1 MKSFGDFAE
10 LRSDILQRC
19 DELEMCWR
27 KANTFSG
34 DTERFVGTSESN
46 GPDLVEDTLTQ
57 IRQRLR
63 SSVVEV
69 GVFGQVKRGKSTLMN
84 ALVGQV
90 VTSMR
95 VTPETAVPVWIESGT
110 GPSEVWKAD
119 GTIEIVDDPAAA
131 RERMGQKY
139 RKAKPKDVVVR
150 VVQYVNVDWMA
161 SGIRLIDT
169 PGLSDPSLV
178 DAYED
183 LTLAELDRVA
193 AAIFVVVSPPGLDSE
208 ELRLLR
214 SFQDK
219 GVDKAFI
226 VCNFLGGQWRN
237 ESDRKSVRNHILN
250 AVSKGASER
259 GVFLDDQV
267 RIYELNAKE
276 GLQAA
281 LEGDTEAYSE
291 FGIEQLRSD
300 LEFYLSEGVL
310 TRLIGRSED
319 LLGKAKNVLIDRLD
333 QRVQSL
339 ADRTSLE
346 KAVLQ
351 HEKDLKQ
358 SERELEI
365 ITDDA
370 EREISSIESEL
381 LEVMDKPFASARSQI
396 ESAGRTRDLDLFGN
410 RLRMDCETAAS
421 RASHTMDS
429 RFGSLE
435 TSVRKRLYDSFGVER
450 RISLRNGDSVESGAY
465 NISVD
470 ISGGKTDWGTVAM
483 SAGATAAAGGLVG
496 GALAGGI
503 GLALIAAGPVGWL
516 IGAGIGLAAGALA
529 GGVTAGV
536 ATRDSVQ
543 PAQRA
548 RIFEQVDRQR
558 GEALDRVRSICA
570 EAKRNL
576 VRTIRDQRDVYFDS
590 QRRELDKAVE
600 LRDDEIGRAKAR
612 EDAASLVAV
621 ISKI

>member
-1 MKSFGDFAE
+1 MKSFGDFAD
-10 LRSDILQRC
+10 LRSEILNRC
-19 DELEMCWR
+19 DELEVCWR
-27 KANTFSG
+27 QANAFSG
-34 DTERFVGTSESN
+34 DTEKFVGTSESS

-119 GTIEIVDDPAAA
+119 GTIEIIDDPAAA

-346 KAVLQ
+346 EAVLQ

-396 ESAGRTRDLDLFGN
+396 ESAGRTRDLDMFGN

-435 TSVRKRLYDSFGVER
+435 ISVRKRLYDSFGVER

-465 NISVD
+465 NISVE
-470 ISGGKTDWGTVAM
+470 ISGGKADWGAVAM

-590 QRRELDKAVE
+590 QRRELTKAVE
-600 LRDDEIGRAKAR
+600 LRDDEIGRVKAR
-612 EDAASLVAV
+612 DDAASLVAV
-621 ISKI
+621 IGKI